1 MTPDGIAAGP
11 LPHPAP
17 GPAGD
22 HERGRV
28 RQRTIAE
35 RVSCAGV
42 GRHSGA
48 PVRLRLLP
56 ALAGTG
62 IVFVRTDGAAPVEIP
77 ARPAAVVSTHHA
89 TSLGRNGAAVAT
101 VEHLLA
107 ALYALGID
115 NVRVEVDGP
124 EVPIL
129 DGSAASFASLI
140 RSAGIRTQQSPGA
153 VLCVRRRI
161 EVRDGHRQIRVE
173 PAPCFQV
180 SYAVDFD
187 HCLIGRQEFH
197 LARLDPESF
206 ERDIAPARTF
216 GFLREVHALRSA
228 GLARGGSLDNTLVL
242 GATKLLNPSGLR
254 WPDEF
259 VRHKLLDLLGDLA
272 LLGMPIRGHVHV
284 ERGGHT
290 LHQKLV
296 AAIVASPSA
305 WRVLGARPS
314 DLPDAQEAPL
324 RASLSA

>member
-1 MTPDGIAAGP
+1 M
-11 LPHPAP
+11 
-17 GPAGD
+17 
-22 HERGRV
+22 
-28 RQRTIAE
+28 RQRTIAQ
-35 RVSCAGV
+35 RVSCTGV
-42 GRHSGA
+42 GLHSGR

-56 ALAGTG
+56 APAGSG
-62 IVFVRTDGAAPVEIP
+62 IVFVRTDGVAPVEIP
-77 ARPAAVVSTHHA
+77 AAPDSVVSTHHA
-89 TSLGRNGAAVAT
+89 TSLGRDGVAVAT

-107 ALYALGID
+107 ALYAFGVD

-124 EVPIL
+124 EVPTL
-129 DGSAASFASLI
+129 DGSASSFVFLI
-140 RSAGIRTQQSPGA
+140 RSAGIRAQDAPRSL
-153 VLCVRRRI
+153 LCVRRRI
-161 EVRDGHRQIRVE
+161 EVRDGQRQIRVE
-173 PAPCFQV
+173 PARRFQV

-272 LLGMPIRGHVHV
+272 VLGVPIQGHVHV

-296 AAIVASPSA
+296 AAIAADPHA
-305 WRVLGARPS
+305 WRVLGPQPS
-314 DLPDAQEAPL
+314 SLPGSPSAPL

>member
-1 MTPDGIAAGP
+1 M
-11 LPHPAP
+11 
-17 GPAGD
+17 
-22 HERGRV
+22 
-28 RQRTIAE
+28 RQRTIAQ
-35 RVSCAGV
+35 RVSCTGV
-42 GRHSGA
+42 GLHSGT
-48 PVRLRLLP
+48 PVRLRLIP
-56 ALAGTG
+56 APSGSG
-62 IVFVRTDGAAPVEIP
+62 IVFVRTEGAAPVEIP
-77 ARPAAVVSTHHA
+77 AAPDSVVSTHHA
-89 TSLGRNGAAVAT
+89 TSLGRDGVAVAT

-107 ALYALGID
+107 ALYALGVD

-129 DGSAASFASLI
+129 DGSAAAFVFLI
-140 RSAGIRTQQSPGA
+140 RSAGIRAQDAPRS
-153 VLCVRRRI
+153 VLRVRRRI
-161 EVRDGHRQIRVE
+161 EVRDGQRRIRVE
-173 PAPCFQV
+173 PARRFQI

-272 LLGMPIRGHVHV
+272 VLGAPIQGHVHV

-296 AAIVASPSA
+296 AAIAADPHAWHVLGPQPSSLSDSPS
-305 WRVLGARPS
+305 
-314 DLPDAQEAPL
+314 APL